1 MCGLCKPYYVEH
13 VKWRICVLH
22 HKTRNFGLE
31 VISNFIVSFLHS
43 FSPLKDGVA
52 SPEDID
58 KVMTDGLGL
67 RYSLIGP
74 FETIHLNANGEDGI
88 NIC

>member
-1 MCGLCKPYYVEH
+1 MCPFH
-13 VKWRICVLH
+13 PIACVC
-22 HKTRNFGLE
+22 NM
-31 VISNFIVSFLHS
+31 
-43 FSPLKDGVA
+43 KDGIA

-74 FETIHLNANGEDGI
+74 FETIHLNANGEYVVSSHPGHMTVM
-88 NIC
+88 